1 MAAVKFIK
9 DYWFGLFILML
20 LIYMQ
25 LNNQVEILLYQKT
38 IQKLNIKIEQH
49 KEQDE
54 LYQKKID
61 SLSSLEQDVVVRI
74 EKIKEKE
81 YVQVKV
87 VDSLPISD
95 LQQFFT
101 ERYQS

>member
-1 MAAVKFIK
+1 MAAVKFIR
-9 DYWFGLFILML
+9 DYWFGLFILVM

-25 LNNQVEILLYQKT
+25 LNSQLKILQYQKQIEELNTKLEEQVELDKVYQK
-38 IQKLNIKIEQH
+38 Q
-49 KEQDE
+49 
-54 LYQKKID
+54 ID
-61 SLSSLEQDVVVRI
+61 SLSSIEDDIVVII

-101 ERYQS
+101 DRY

>member
-38 IQKLNIKIEQH
+38 IQELNIKIEQH
-49 KEQDE
+49 KEQDK

-87 VDSLPISD
+87 VDSLPVSD

>member
-49 KEQDE
+49 KEQYE

-61 SLSSLEQDVVVRI
+61 SLSSLEQDVVIRI

-87 VDSLPISD
+87 VDSLPVSD